1 MQLSRLS
8 SRAVSAIVCALVI
21 SLVAL
26 AQSRIVR
33 KTVSKRQ
40 APPVVAAA
48 PSPTPVARTT
58 QANSLPLRRAILYSN
73 GVAYFER
80 RGLVSGRAEINL
92 SFKQSQVDDVL
103 KSLVVL
109 DLGKGRVGAVSY
121 NSSAPPSA
129 RLNEIPFSIEA
140 ATGNDATGGLAG
152 VLEQLQGARVA
163 VTANNR
169 TVTGS
174 ILTIGERQ
182 LPATEKDKPAVKTHT
197 LVIANESG
205 ELQSFDLTE
214 VRGVKLLDE
223 GARQDIAQ
231 FADASASARRRDA
244 KTITITSEGPAGDN
258 AQREMVVSYT
268 VAAPIW
274 KTTYRL
280 VLDPAGKPFFQGW
293 AVVDN
298 VGEED
303 WENVALSLVSGTPV
317 SFIQQIQKPLYRYR
331 PVIPIP
337 GDLNLD
343 PQVYESEVGVG
354 SGVGYGVGAGR
365 GGNVGGGSMAVGA
378 GRADA
383 PPPPP
388 PAPRSEPQLLQ
399 NGRNFFAT
407 ENATGFARPTT
418 SVSSAITSGESGIET
433 AATGGEVGELFEYRI
448 DQPVTVRR
456 DRSAL
461 IPILQTKMEGERVS
475 LYNEATRKDRPMT
488 GIRLKN
494 TSPLTLEG
502 GSLTVLD
509 GDAYAGEALIE
520 RLKAGEQRFISFGL
534 DLSTL
539 VTTKFKSERRPVFL
553 VRATKGV
560 FETHYHR
567 TERKTYTLLNQTDK
581 KRTVYIEHPL
591 RDAWKLSDDTQAP
604 ASKTTSYYRFRV
616 ELEPRE
622 TKELPITEPQ
632 VLMDSYQLYDLSSRD
647 VELFVSSNYIDAGI
661 KAELEKL
668 IDLKVKI
675 AKAQGQLER
684 LEQEAEEISDD
695 QKRLRDNISTL
706 KNTNEAKQLV
716 TRYIAKA
723 GEQETR
729 LEAIAKEKREL
740 QTEVSQLTGE
750 LGAAVRALN
759 LERKL

>member
-1 MQLSRLS
+1 MPFYRRS
-8 SRAVSAIVCALVI
+8 SRTFISVAIALTI

-26 AQSRIVR
+26 AQSRVVR
-33 KTVSKRQ
+33 KAVVKRQ
-40 APPVVAAA
+40 APPAIAAS
-48 PSPTPVARTT
+48 PSPQPAARIA
-58 QANSLPLRRAILYSN
+58 QANPLPLRRAILYSN

-80 RGLVSGRAEINL
+80 RGTVSARAEINL

-140 ATGNDATGGLAG
+140 ATGTDATGGLAG

-169 TVTGS
+169 AATGS

-182 LPATEKDKPAVKTHT
+182 LPATDKDKPPVKTHT
-197 LVIANESG
+197 LVIATESG

-214 VRGVKLLDE
+214 VRGIKLLDE
-223 GARQDIAQ
+223 GTRQDIAQ

-244 KTITITSEGPAGDN
+244 KTITITSDGE

-303 WENVALSLVSGTPV
+303 WENIALSLVSGTPV
-317 SFIQQIQKPLYRYR
+317 SFIHQIQKPLYRYR
-331 PVIPIP
+331 PIIPIP
-337 GDLNLD
+337 ADLNLD
-343 PQVYESEVGVG
+343 PQVYEPEHGVGVG
-354 SGVGYGVGAGR
+354 SGVGSGLGVGQAGI
-365 GGNVGGGSMAVGA
+365 VGGGQSFHGA
-378 GRADA
+378 GNA
-383 PPPPP
+383 PPP
-388 PAPRSEPQLLQ
+388 PAPRSDLQ
-399 NGRNFFAT
+399 AQNRKFEMS
-407 ENATGFARPTT
+407 ENATGFARATT
-418 SVSSAITSGESGIET
+418 SVSSALTSGESGVET

-509 GDAYAGEALIE
+509 GDAYAGEALME

-539 VTTKFKSERRPVFL
+539 ITTKFKSERRPVFL

-560 FETHYHR
+560 FETHYYR
-567 TERKTYTLLNQTDK
+567 TEKKTYTLLNQTDK

-591 RDAWKLSDDTQAP
+591 REGWKLSDDTQAP
-604 ASKTTSYYRFRV
+604 ASKTVSYYRFRV

-622 TKELPITEPQ
+622 SKELLVAETQ
-632 VLMDSYQLYDLSSRD
+632 ALMDSYQLYNLSSRD
-647 VELFVSSNYIDAGI
+647 VELFVSSNYIDAAI
-661 KAELEKL
+661 RAELEKL
-668 IDLKVKI
+668 IELKSRIVKEESRI
-675 AKAQGQLER
+675 KALE
-684 LEQEAEEISDD
+684 EEAEEISED
-695 QKRLRDNISTL
+695 QKRLRENIATL

-729 LEAIAKEKREL
+729 LEAIAREKREA
-740 QTEVSQLTGE
+740 QGE
-750 LGAAVRALN
+750 LARLTQELGRAVRALT
-759 LERKL
+759 LERKLS

>member
-1 MQLSRLS
+1 MPNHRQLTRTVI
-8 SRAVSAIVCALVI
+8 ATFIALTI
-21 SLVAL
+21 SLLAI
-26 AQSRIVR
+26 AQSSARR
-33 KTVSKRQ
+33 K
-40 APPVVAAA
+40 PVAK
-48 PSPTPVARTT
+48 SQPTPTATPISNPQSQTRNP
-58 QANSLPLRRAILYSN
+58 QSNQLPLRRAILYSN

-80 RGLVSGRAEINL
+80 RGMVSGRAEINL

-109 DLGKGRVGAVSY
+109 DLGKGRVGEVSY

-129 RLNEIPFSIEA
+129 RLNEIPFSVEA
-140 ATGNDATGGLAG
+140 STGSDATGGLAG

-163 VTANNR
+163 ITANNR
-169 TVTGS
+169 SATGS

-182 LPATEKDKPAVKTHT
+182 IPATEKDKPAIKTHT
-197 LVIANESG
+197 LVIATESG

-223 GARQDIAQ
+223 GARHDIAQ

-244 KTITITSEGPAGDN
+244 KTITITSEAAAGDT

-274 KTTYRL
+274 KTTYRV

-303 WENVALSLVSGTPV
+303 WESVSLSLVSGTPV

-337 GDLNLD
+337 SDLNLD
-343 PQVYESEVGVG
+343 PQVYEPATTEFSIGVPG
-354 SGVGYGVGAGR
+354 GVPGGVAGGGGVAMGR
-365 GGNVGGGSMAVGA
+365 GSSNI
-378 GRADA
+378 

-388 PAPRSEPQLLQ
+388 RADMQAQ
-399 NGRNFFAT
+399 NRNFEMR
-407 ENATGFARPTT
+407 ENATGFARPST
-418 SVSSAITSGESGIET
+418 SVSSAMTSGDSGIET

-448 DQPVTVRR
+448 EQPVTVRR

-475 LYNEATRKDRPMT
+475 LYNEAARKDRPMT

-509 GDAYAGEALIE
+509 GDAYAGEALME

-539 VTTKFKSERRPVFL
+539 VTTKFKNERRPVFM
-553 VRATKGV
+553 VRALKGI
-560 FETHYHR
+560 FEAHYYR
-567 TERKTYTLLNQTDK
+567 TEKKTYTLINQTDK

-591 RDAWKLSDDTQAP
+591 RDGWTLASDTQAP
-604 ASKTTSYYRFRV
+604 ASKTINFYRFRV
-616 ELEPRE
+616 ELEPRQ
-622 TKELPITEPQ
+622 TLELPVTETQ
-632 VLMDSYQLYDLSSRD
+632 ALMDSYQISNLSSRD
-647 VELFVSSNYIDAGI
+647 VELFVSSNYIDAAI

-668 IDLKVKI
+668 IELKSKIFQAERRVKT
-675 AKAQGQLER
+675 LE
-684 LEQEAEEISDD
+684 EEAEEISQD
-695 QKRLRDNISTL
+695 QKRLRDNIGTL
-706 KNTNEAKQLV
+706 KNTAEAKQLV
-716 TRYIAKA
+716 ARYIAKA

-729 LEAIAKEKREL
+729 LEAIAKEKREA
-740 QTEVSQLTGE
+740 QAE
-750 LGAAVRALN
+750 LARLSAEFDTAVRGLK

>member
-1 MQLSRLS
+1 MPLYRQS
-8 SRAVSAIVCALVI
+8 SRTVVAVTVALTI
-21 SLVAL
+21 SLAAL
-26 AQSRIVR
+26 AQSRVIR
-33 KTVSKRQ
+33 KTVAKRQ
-40 APPVVAAA
+40 TPLAVAAS
-48 PSPTPVARTT
+48 PSPNPQSAIRNP
-58 QANSLPLRRAILYSN
+58 QSSLLPLRRAILYSN

-80 RGLVSGRAEINL
+80 RGLVSARAEINL

-169 TVTGS
+169 TATGS

-182 LPATEKDKPAVKTHT
+182 LPASAAGEKDKVPVKTHT
-197 LVIANESG
+197 LVIATESG

-223 GARQDIAQ
+223 GARQDITQ
-231 FADASASARRRDA
+231 FANASASARRRDA
-244 KTITITSEGPAGDN
+244 KTITITSDGD

-274 KTTYRL
+274 KTTYRV
-280 VLDPAGKPFFQGW
+280 VLDASGKPFFQGW

-331 PVIPIP
+331 PIIPIP

-343 PQVYESEVGVG
+343 PQVYEPEHGGGTGVG
-354 SGVGYGVGAGR
+354 GGVGYGSGSGGGIGMGR
-365 GGNVGGGSMAVGA
+365 GDAP
-378 GRADA
+378 A

-388 PAPRSEPQLLQ
+388 PAAPRQQ
-399 NGRNFFAT
+399 AQQAQVRDFAMM
-407 ENATGFARPTT
+407 ENSTGFARPAT
-418 SVSSAITSGESGIET
+418 SVSSAITSGESGVET
-433 AATGGEVGELFEYRI
+433 AASGSEVGELFEYRI

-509 GDAYAGEALIE
+509 GDAYAGEALME

-553 VRATKGV
+553 VRAAKGV
-560 FETHYHR
+560 FETHYYR
-567 TERKTYTLLNQTDK
+567 TEKKNYTMINQTDK
-581 KRTVYIEHPL
+581 KRTVYIEHPQ
-591 RDAWKLSDDTQAP
+591 REGWKLSDDTQAP
-604 ASKTTSYYRFRV
+604 ASKTINYYRFRV

-622 TKELPITEPQ
+622 SKELSVTETQ
-632 VLMDSYQLYDLSSRD
+632 ALMDSYQLYNLSSRD

-668 IDLKVKI
+668 IELKSKI
-675 AKAQGQLER
+675 GKAQSQLEL
-684 LEQEAEEISDD
+684 LEKEAEEISED
-695 QKRLRDNISTL
+695 QKRLRDNIATL
-706 KNTNEAKQLV
+706 KNTAEAKQLV

-729 LEAIAKEKREL
+729 LEAIAKEKRDQ
-740 QTEVSQLTGE
+740 QTEVARLTAE
-750 LGAAVRALN
+750 LEAAVRKLN
-759 LERKL
+759 LERKLT